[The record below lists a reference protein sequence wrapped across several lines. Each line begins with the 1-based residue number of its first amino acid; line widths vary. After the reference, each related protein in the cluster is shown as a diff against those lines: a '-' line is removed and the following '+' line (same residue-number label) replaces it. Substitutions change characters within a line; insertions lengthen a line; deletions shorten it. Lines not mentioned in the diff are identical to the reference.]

1 MKKLAQTVLPF
12 KVEATEEQLTANAGL
27 ALFGEFIRGLGLS
40 RWLATEMPKLGSAR
54 GYAANAFVTP
64 LVLMLTGGG
73 RSLEDLRTLKNDTA
87 LNQVLK
93 QDVLPST
100 DAMGDWLRRTG
111 TRTGLDGLGRINR
124 RAVATRIRQI
134 GIQAHTLDGDA
145 SQIVA
150 EKEAAHV
157 TYKGE
162 QGDMPM
168 IGHLAEAGVV
178 IHDEFREGNIAPAT
192 QNLEF
197 IRACEARLPKG
208 HRIAHVR
215 LDSAGYQADV
225 FNDCEDTGK
234 TFAIGGRLDAPTLQ
248 DIAQIPEASWKRYA
262 DRAVT
267 ETVHSMNDTRKSFRL
282 IVVKY
287 PRQVELFDD
296 APKYPEI
303 ASNRVESAAD
313 ILIWYRQRGEVSEN
327 GIKELKIGFGME
339 RMPCG
344 QFSANAAS
352 SPLASSRTAST
363 SAAISSS
370 LIVAAPAASS
380 AGAMVSRRSRAL
392 RFLTLVARNSTKS
405 STSATCCG
413 ETVRIFDIK
422 LCSTVAF
429 ITILPGCGALSTPQ
443 PLVLS
448 FPLTRCVLGVRYGA
462 SC

>member
-1 MKKLAQTVLPF
+1 M
-12 KVEATEEQLTANAGL
+12 
-27 ALFGEFIRGLGLS
+27 
-40 RWLATEMPKLGSAR
+40 
-54 GYAANAFVTP
+54 
-64 LVLMLTGGG
+64 LMLTGGG

-178 IHDEFREGNIAPAT
+178 IHDEFREGNIAPGDTEPRIHPSVRSALAQGDT
-192 QNLEF
+192 ALPTF
-197 IRACEARLPKG
+197 ASTRRLPG
-208 HRIAHVR
+208 RR
-215 LDSAGYQADV
+215 

-234 TFAIGGRLDAPTLQ
+234 TFAIGGRLDALTLQ

-262 DRAVT
+262 DRAVA

-296 APKYPEI
+296 APKYPVI
-303 ASNRVESAAD
+303 ASKQVESAAD

-380 AGAMVSRRSRAL
+380 AGAMASRRSSAL

-443 PLVLS
+443 PLV
-448 FPLTRCVLGVRYGA
+448 A
-462 SC
+462 

>member
-1 MKKLAQTVLPF
+1 
-12 KVEATEEQLTANAGL
+12 
-27 ALFGEFIRGLGLS
+27 
-40 RWLATEMPKLGSAR
+40 MPKPGSAR

-168 IGHLAEAGVV
+168 IGHL
-178 IHDEFREGNIAPAT
+178 
-192 QNLEF
+192 
-197 IRACEARLPKG
+197 
-208 HRIAHVR
+208 
-215 LDSAGYQADV
+215 SA
-225 FNDCEDTGK
+225 
-234 TFAIGGRLDAPTLQ
+234 
-248 DIAQIPEASWKRYA
+248 
-262 DRAVT
+262 
-267 ETVHSMNDTRKSFRL
+267 
-282 IVVKY
+282 
-287 PRQVELFDD
+287 
-296 APKYPEI
+296 
-303 ASNRVESAAD
+303 
-313 ILIWYRQRGEVSEN
+313 
-327 GIKELKIGFGME
+327 
-339 RMPCG
+339 
-344 QFSANAAS
+344 
-352 SPLASSRTAST
+352 RTAST

-370 LIVAAPAASS
+370 LIGAAPAASS
-380 AGAMVSRRSRAL
+380 AGAMASRRSSAL

-413 ETVRIFDIK
+413 ESVLIFDIK

-429 ITILPGCGALSTPQ
+429 ITILPAAARSARQRLKRTGRHKPLLDHI
-443 PLVLS
+443 LVLVGRL
-448 FPLTRCVLGVRYGA
+448 LTLLELFRARRSRLHCL
-462 SC
+462 SL

>member
-27 ALFGEFIRGLGLS
+27 ALFGEFIRGLGLN
-40 RWLATEMPKLGSAR
+40 RWLATEMPPGSAR

-168 IGHLAEAGVV
+168 ISHPAEAGVV
-178 IHDEFREGNIAPAT
+178 IHDEFRKGNIALAT

-197 IRACEARLPKG
+197 IQACEARLPKG
-208 HRIAHVR
+208 HRIAQVR
-215 LDSAGYQADV
+215 LDSAGYQADI
-225 FNDCEDTGK
+225 FNYCEDTGK
-234 TFAIGGRLDAPTLQ
+234 TFAIGGRLDARPCRPLPRFPKP
-248 DIAQIPEASWKRYA
+248 PEEVCRP
-262 DRAVT
+262 RRRRNQCR
-267 ETVHSMNDTRKSFRL
+267 MNDTRKSFRL

-296 APKYPEI
+296 APKYPVI

-327 GIKELKIGFGME
+327 GINELKIGFGME

-344 QFSANAAS
+344 QFSANAAFFRIGVIAHRIHLS
-352 SPLASSRTAST
+352 GNIVLAHRRGAGGFECRCDGKQTIPCSPLSDLGSQELHEIFHLGHLLRRDCSDLRHQALFNCSIHHHPPRLRRAQH
-363 SAAISSS
+363 AAAACS
-370 LIVAAPAASS
+370 L
-380 AGAMVSRRSRAL
+380 
-392 RFLTLVARNSTKS
+392 
-405 STSATCCG
+405 
-413 ETVRIFDIK
+413 
-422 LCSTVAF
+422 
-429 ITILPGCGALSTPQ
+429 
-443 PLVLS
+443 
-448 FPLTRCVLGVRYGA
+448 
-462 SC
+462 